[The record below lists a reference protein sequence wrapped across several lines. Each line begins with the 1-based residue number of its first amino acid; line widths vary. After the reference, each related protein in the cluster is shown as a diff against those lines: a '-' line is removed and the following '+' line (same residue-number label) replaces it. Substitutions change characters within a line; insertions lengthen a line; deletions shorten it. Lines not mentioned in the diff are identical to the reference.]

1 MRRIFIFATLA
12 LALAAAASAQTAGR
26 ITGTIKDPDGKP
38 IKGATV
44 RATND
49 AVNAQITSTTD
60 DKGRFAMIG
69 VRTGRW
75 SIVAEAPNFLRLQGA
90 SDVSSSN
97 MPVLALTLQRD
108 PGPMPGALAKT
119 ISEDVA
125 AAETLRKAGRYD
137 DAIAAYQSIQS
148 KNTRLTTVNMMLAT
162 LYREKATQEKDATL
176 AIGHD
181 CRGTRHEGVGLGG
194 IGLVVVVGT
203 GHRHASRLGK
213 RTSWLTGRW
222 DSSQIWSNCSR
233 KLAKRPYGPSLR
245 MCSAGC
251 WKPWAR

>member
-1 MRRIFIFATLA
+1 MRRILTFATLA

-49 AVNAQITSTTD
+49 AVNARITSTTD

-69 VRTGRW
+69 VRSGRW
-75 SIVAEAPNFLRLQGA
+75 GVVAEAPNFLPIQGTA
-90 SDVSSSN
+90 DVSSSN
-97 MPVLALTLQRD
+97 LPVLQLTLQRD

-119 ISEDVA
+119 ITEDIA

-148 KNTRLTTVNMMLAT
+148 KNARLTTVSLMLAT
-162 LYREKATQEKDATL
+162 VYREKAAQERDAAAKQAL
-176 AIGHD
+176 LNRAIGAYTD
-181 CRGTRHEGVGLGG
+181 LLKADDANARARVELGVTQMAAGNMDAAAKSFQDVINADPKTTAAAEAAAHLQE
-194 IGLVVVVGT
+194 I
-203 GHRHASRLGK
+203 
-213 RTSWLTGRW
+213 
-222 DSSQIWSNCSR
+222 R
-233 KLAKRPYGPSLR
+233 K
-245 MCSAGC
+245 
-251 WKPWAR
+251 

>member
-1 MRRIFIFATLA
+1 MRRILTFATLA

-49 AVNAQITSTTD
+49 AVNARITSTTD

-75 SIVAEAPNFLRLQGA
+75 VVVAEAPNFLALQGT

-97 MPVLALTLQRD
+97 LPVLSLTLQRD

-119 ISEDVA
+119 IAEDVA
-125 AAETLRKAGRYD
+125 AADALRKAGRYD

-148 KNTRLTTVNMMLAT
+148 KNTRLTSVGLMLGT
-162 LYREKATQEKDATL
+162 LYREKAGQEKDSTAKQAL
-176 AIGHD
+176 L
-181 CRGTRHEGVGLGG
+181 TRAMTAYTDLLKSDDTNARARVELGVTQMTAGNMDAAAKSFEDVISANPKTTAAAEAAAHLNE
-194 IGLVVVVGT
+194 I
-203 GHRHASRLGK
+203 
-213 RTSWLTGRW
+213 
-222 DSSQIWSNCSR
+222 R
-233 KLAKRPYGPSLR
+233 K
-245 MCSAGC
+245 
-251 WKPWAR
+251 